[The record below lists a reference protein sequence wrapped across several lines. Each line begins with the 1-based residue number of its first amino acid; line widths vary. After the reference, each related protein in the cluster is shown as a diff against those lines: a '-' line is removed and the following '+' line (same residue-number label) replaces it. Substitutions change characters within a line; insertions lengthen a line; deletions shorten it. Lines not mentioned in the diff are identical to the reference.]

1 MLLCSLALAFGLAE
15 GLWGYSYG
23 TLPSN
28 YAVSDCTSA
37 YSIWATRHRTSG
49 WCTNSL
55 RVDNGG
61 MSIGSTTV
69 SEGMGYGMLMSAYLD
84 SSDANLTE
92 LYNLYNGTLDKD
104 GLMNWSVSACG
115 NNSANAATDGDVDMA
130 QAMVEA
136 NARWPG
142 NGWDTKAKALLN
154 NIYTYEVD
162 SSCKGL
168 KNGDAWTSSG
178 CSGGNQAYNPSYFC
192 TAYFPNW
199 DCFEGGTRW
208 SAVRDQCYTVLNAK
222 CLSTYALPPDW
233 VTAAGLFGQGDA
245 SGGYGYDSCRTPWR
259 VTLDY
264 LWSGDS
270 RSLALA
276 NHWAANFAPGGAGA
290 GGNSTAATAAAY
302 IGDDYNYSSG
312 ARDGSNHSNCFIGA
326 IGISAMA
333 SSSNASF
340 ASAVYST
347 LAATDNQNYFND
359 SLKVLYLMVMTGQF
373 GPACGGCTG
382 CTATPSPSRTPT
394 FTASPTPTPA
404 FSLAKS
410 ASLGT
415 AAIGQTLTYYLSYK
429 NLATG
434 ADTTGV
440 TSGVS
445 LQFDNNSQASPQSTV
460 DTNFEIVNAS
470 GSAISLSNYR
480 IRYFFYEPSYTT
492 ASAYTYSSYY
502 DQSGGASGAIMG
514 FGPYIGSTLSADM
527 ELRITYASGTVA
539 NGSNVQL
546 QAGYLVS
553 GNPSLTLSDDWS
565 YPGAVGSFTAAAAAN
580 IVLEQNV
587 SGTWK
592 LVAGSYPGGAA
603 AIPNVQ
609 IADTFDSRLSL
620 VSVAPSGTIAGQAVS
635 VTLASLSPGASG
647 NVTIT
652 AYVNGTASAGGAIN
666 NTGTISA
673 SGYPSATSNTQVLN
687 IAAALTATPT
697 SSRTPTSSATATST
711 RTSTPSP
718 ASTASSTPTSTA
730 SPSSTPASSAS
741 STATA
746 TPTRSSTPAATATS
760 TATPTPT
767 RSETPSSTGT
777 STASPT
783 ATATAAQSSATS
795 TSSST
800 ASPTGTASCTATP
813 TRTATRTGTP
823 TGSATLSS
831 SPTATATLSGTPSP
845 SFTAVPPN
853 STATDTPTITSTFS
867 QSPTATASGTPSS
880 SATRSSSATPTMSAT
895 ATPTATPSSSRTA
908 SPSPTELLSPSS
920 TGTISPT
927 PSQTSTISPGP
938 SPTGSPSF
946 TASATLS
953 FSPTATPSST
963 ASATPSASFTIALSS
978 PTSTAT
984 LTAIG
989 TGTRSPTPS
998 ATADPSG
1005 TRTATPT
1012 ATGTRSPAPSATA
1025 EPSGTSTASL
1035 SPSGTTGM
1043 SGGVTGVLNARPY
1056 PNPNPGQLYVKL
1068 SGPADTVTVRVYS
1081 RALVEV
1087 MRVVAPASA
1096 DRAGWQPVAL
1106 PASVSTLP
1114 NGTWFAVVSAQKGG
1128 RTASQTARISF
1139 FIKR

>member
-1 MLLCSLALAFGLAE
+1 MLVCGLFLGLGLAE
-15 GLWGYSYG
+15 AVWGYSYG

-28 YAVSDCTSA
+28 YAVSDCASA
-37 YSIWATRHRTSG
+37 YSTWATRHRTSG

-84 SSDANLTE
+84 SSSANLTE
-92 LYNLYNGTLDKD
+92 LYNLYNGTLDGK

-136 NARWPG
+136 NSRWPTE
-142 NGWDTKAKALLN
+142 GWDTKAKALLN
-154 NIYTYEVD
+154 NIYSYEVD

-245 SGGYGYDSCRTPWR
+245 AGGYGYDACRTPWR

-270 RSLALA
+270 RALALA

-312 ARDGSNHSNCFIGA
+312 ARDSNNHSNCFIGA

-333 SSSNASF
+333 SSANASF

-373 GPACGGCTG
+373 TPACGGCTG

-410 ASLGT
+410 ASLST
-415 AAIGQTLTYYLSYK
+415 AAIGQTLTYYLTYK
-429 NLATG
+429 DLASG

-445 LQFDNNSQASPQSTV
+445 LLFDNNSQASPESTV
-460 DTNFEIVNAS
+460 DTNFEIVNNS
-470 GSAISLSNYR
+470 GSTISLSNYR

-492 ASAYTYSSYY
+492 ASAYTYTSYY
-502 DQSGGASGAIMG
+502 DQSGGASGAVLA
-514 FGPYIGSTLSADM
+514 FGPYIGGSTSADM

-539 NGSNVQL
+539 TGSNVQL
-546 QAGYLVS
+546 QAAYVVS
-553 GNPSLTLSDDWS
+553 GNPSLTLTDDWS

-592 LVAGSYPGGAA
+592 PVSGAYPGGAA
-603 AIPNVQ
+603 AISNVQ

-620 VSVAPSGTIAGQAVS
+620 VSVAPSGTISGQAVS
-635 VTLASLSPGASG
+635 VTLASLSPGGSG

-652 AYVNGTASAGGAIN
+652 AYVNATASAGGTIN

-673 SGYPSATSNTQVLN
+673 SGYPSATSNTHVLS
-687 IAAALTATPT
+687 IASALTATPT
-697 SSRTPTSSATATST
+697 YSRTPSPSATATATQST
-711 RTSTPSP
+711 ATSTASGTSSRTSTP
-718 ASTASSTPTSTA
+718 ANTASSTP
-730 SPSSTPASSAS
+730 S
-741 STATA
+741 STATPSA
-746 TPTRSSTPAATATS
+746 TPAASGTPTATSSGTPTRTSTGSSTALATASATFTPAQS
-760 TATPTPT
+760 TATPT
-767 RSETPSSTGT
+767 G
-777 STASPT
+777 T
-783 ATATAAQSSATS
+783 ATLSATA
-795 TSSST
+795 
-800 ASPTGTASCTATP
+800 
-813 TRTATRTGTP
+813 TRTATASGTP
-823 TGSATLSS
+823 TS
-831 SPTATATLSGTPSP
+831 TATLSGTPSRTATGSGTPTLTATLSPTPSP
-845 SFTAVPPN
+845 SFTDVPPG
-853 STATDTPTITSTFS
+853 STATDTPTVTSTFS
-867 QSPTATASGTPSS
+867 QSQTSSPSPTATAEPSGSATSTASGTP
-880 SATRSSSATPTMSAT
+880 TRTPTGSSTASAT
-895 ATPTATPSSSRTA
+895 ATATPSATASSSGTPTATGTA
-908 SPSPTELLSPSS
+908 
-920 TGTISPT
+920 SPT
-927 PSQTSTISPGP
+927 PSQTSTITPGP
-938 SPTGSPSF
+938 SPSDSATL
-946 TASATLS
+946 TASAS
-953 FSPTATPSST
+953 RSPSPTGTGTQSATPIATASVTASASPTPSST
-963 ASATPSASFTIALSS
+963 VAQSAPSGTA
-978 PTSTAT
+978 TSTAGHG
-984 LTAIG
+984 LG
-989 TGTRSPTPS
+989 QDS
-998 ATADPSG
+998 
-1005 TRTATPT
+1005 
-1012 ATGTRSPAPSATA
+1012 
-1025 EPSGTSTASL
+1025 
-1035 SPSGTTGM
+1035 
-1043 SGGVTGVLNARPY
+1043 TGVISALPY
-1056 PNPNPGQLYVKL
+1056 PNPNPGQFYVKL
-1068 SGPADTVTVRVYS
+1068 AGPADTITVRIYS
-1081 RALVEV
+1081 PALVESL
-1087 MRVVAPASA
+1087 RVVAPASA

-1114 NGTWFAVVSAQKGG
+1114 NGTWFAVVSAQKSG
-1128 RTASQTARISF
+1128 RTAAQTAKISF
-1139 FIKR
+1139 YMKR